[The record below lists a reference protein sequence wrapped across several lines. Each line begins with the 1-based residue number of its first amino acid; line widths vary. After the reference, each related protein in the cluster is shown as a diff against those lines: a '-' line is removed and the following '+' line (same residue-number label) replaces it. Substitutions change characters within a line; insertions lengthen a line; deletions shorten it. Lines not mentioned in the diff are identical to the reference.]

1 MGLHRAATN
10 IYLFITVIALLWI
23 AETINAS
30 REYKEPFYIYTY
42 IHLAPTMFI
51 FEFKEKHDIK
61 DKPPSKRKI
70 YKLNQFPIE

>member
-30 REYKEPFYIYTY
+30 REYKETFYIYKHTSKHPY
-42 IHLAPTMFI
+42 ILLYI
-51 FEFKEKHDIK
+51 VYI
-61 DKPPSKRKI
+61 
-70 YKLNQFPIE
+70 

>member
-30 REYKEPFYIYTY
+30 REYKETFYIYTY
-42 IHLAPTMFI
+42 IHFTRHCLYLSLKKKAR
-51 FEFKEKHDIK
+51 H
-61 DKPPSKRKI
+61 KRQTLK
-70 YKLNQFPIE
+70 